1 MSDLSH
7 VTIGGETYDL
17 KDAVARTLG
26 TPVNPVRLPLVVEK
40 EGVRY
45 SCDVISDESGT
56 DWDISRT
63 DTPGPATRL
72 PFFATDGER
81 LFKIDIRDDADGID
95 WNITKIQ

>member
-1 MSDLSH
+1 MSSISKIT
-7 VTIGGETYDL
+7 VGGETFDL

-40 EGVRY
+40 GGVRY
-45 SCDVISDESGT
+45 SCDVVSDESGT
-56 DWDISRT
+56 DWEISRT

-81 LFKIDIRDDADGID
+81 LFKIDIQDDARGID
-95 WNITKIQ
+95 WELVKVE

>member
-7 VTIGGETYDL
+7 VTIDGETYDL

-56 DWDISRT
+56 DWFSQRIRLSSTPSMETSSGT
-63 DTPGPATRL
+63 DMPAARQALSTTV
-72 PFFATDGER
+72 AS
-81 LFKIDIRDDADGID
+81 
-95 WNITKIQ
+95 